1 MASWRF
7 YQGLRSEWRWYHFD
21 TAGNVIAESD
31 QGFAELQACMA
42 NAEVAGF
49 KGDAYQVHTRPGAGD
64 TLVEEQDKTGKTR
77 TSDGWSGSPPNGN
90 GPQKQALL

>member
-7 YQGLRSEWRWYHFD
+7 YQGLRSEWRWYHLD

-49 KGDAYQVHTRPGAGD
+49 KGDAYQVHTRPGAVD
-64 TLVEEQDKTGKTR
+64 TLVEDRGQAGKTR
-77 TSDGWSGSPPNGN
+77 TVDGFNGSPPNGN
-90 GPQKQALL
+90 GPQKQALV